1 MTMTI
6 TNRTPLSSENNMR
19 NNLEKIWDQLPA
31 EIKESY
37 GANYYRDFLVK
48 LRQFS
53 DSARPADKICEVIDD
68 LVDAVAGT
76 CPQVNGYK
84 LHSLNSPTTTRMK

>member
-1 MTMTI
+1 M
-6 TNRTPLSSENNMR
+6 NMR
-19 NNLEKIWDQLPA
+19 TNLEKIWNQLPA

-37 GANYYRDFLVK
+37 GANYYKDFVVK

-53 DSARPADKICEVIDD
+53 DRARPVEKICEVIDD

-76 CPQVNGYK
+76 CPQVRYILQLRERYGFAM
-84 LHSLNSPTTTRMK
+84 LL